1 MTPIDIALMTVVGLL
16 FGMLAYFAHAA
27 SRDMRELQKWWS
39 EYNAKM
45 QEIDKR
51 LNHTPGSREVAKRPR
66 AEGDMSGLEERDNV
80 IFLNTVNEEQR

>member
-39 EYNAKM
+39 EYNSKM
-45 QEIDKR
+45 QEVQMR
-51 LNHTPGSREVAKRPR
+51 LNNGPESREVAKRPR
-66 AEGDMSGLEERDNV
+66 TEGDMSSLEERDNV
-80 IFLNTVNEEQR
+80 VFLNTVNEEQR

>member
-16 FGMLAYFAHAA
+16 LAELAYFAHAA
-27 SRDMRELQKWWS
+27 ARARRRQKWWS
-39 EYNAKM
+39 EYNSKM

-51 LNHTPGSREVAKRPR
+51 LNHTPGSREVAKQPR

-80 IFLNTVNEEQR
+80 VFLNTVNEEQR